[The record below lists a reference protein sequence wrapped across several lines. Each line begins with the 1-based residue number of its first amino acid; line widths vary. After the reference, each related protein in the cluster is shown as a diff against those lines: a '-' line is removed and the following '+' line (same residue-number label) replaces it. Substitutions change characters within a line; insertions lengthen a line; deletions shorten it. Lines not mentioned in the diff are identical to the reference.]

1 MTLPA
6 ELLDSFGDDPHREP
20 VPAPLHK
27 LASVRVADDVGV
39 GPVGVLRYLLARRR
53 LGEGVALAL
62 SEAGKASDPSSV
74 LPLP

>member
-6 ELLDSFGDDPHREP
+6 ELLDAFGGDPHRE
-20 VPAPLHK
+20 PAPLHK

-39 GPVGVLRYLLARRR
+39 GPVGVLRYLLARSR

-62 SEAGKASDPSSV
+62 SEAGKAGDSSSV
-74 LPLP
+74 LSLP

>member
-1 MTLPA
+1 
-6 ELLDSFGDDPHREP
+6 
-20 VPAPLHK
+20 
-27 LASVRVADDVGV
+27 VRVADDVGV